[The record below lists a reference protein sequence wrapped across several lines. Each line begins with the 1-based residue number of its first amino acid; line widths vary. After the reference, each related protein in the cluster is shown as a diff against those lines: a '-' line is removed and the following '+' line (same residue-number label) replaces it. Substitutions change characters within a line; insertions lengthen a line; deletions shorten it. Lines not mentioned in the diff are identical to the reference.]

1 MTTIVRIVYGLFLF
15 GTGIMTLAGALSGI
29 EEFLANK
36 TGLKQIEIFVF
47 MKKVGYFFSPENI
60 LIRKTSRICLTS
72 LSRN

>member
-15 GTGIMTLAGALSGI
+15 GTGIMTLAGAKSGI
-29 EEFLANK
+29 EEFPANK

-47 MKKVGYFFSPENI
+47 MKKVGYFLSPDNI

>member
-47 MKKVGYFFSPENI
+47 MKKVGYF
-60 LIRKTSRICLTS
+60 L
-72 LSRN
+72 